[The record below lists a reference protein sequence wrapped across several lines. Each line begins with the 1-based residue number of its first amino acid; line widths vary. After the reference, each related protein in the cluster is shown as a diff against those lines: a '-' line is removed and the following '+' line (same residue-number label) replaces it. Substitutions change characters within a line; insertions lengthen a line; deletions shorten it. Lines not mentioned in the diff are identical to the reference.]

1 MTSVVDPELWSPEHA
16 ERHLESLE
24 RFGMSLGLERMRR
37 LMTALDSPQR
47 RLRAVHVLGS
57 NGKSSTARMA
67 EAILARHGLRTGAY
81 LSPHLS
87 SWAERILLDGQPL
100 APHALARALQRA
112 ARAAARVERTLAPG
126 ERVTQFELLTAAA
139 YCELAECGVDVAVIE
154 AGLGGRYDA
163 TSVIDAEVQVL
174 TNVSLEHTR
183 WLGSTVAA
191 IAAEKLA
198 VVSSGGVLILGPDM
212 DAEVVDMA
220 RRIARECGAEVRQ
233 VPSPLDDTSEHS
245 APLLAQGR
253 FQQRNFAVARAAAA
267 AHLQGIDRALQESAV
282 REAAEQTSVPGR
294 FELIDA
300 DPPTVLDGAHNPG
313 GMAALVE
320 SLPAWCAGRPL
331 AAVVA
336 VLEDKDAAGM
346 LALLLPHCER
356 AWFTAAHQGRAL
368 PPGTL
373 ESLASQT
380 GFAAGEVQADPLAA
394 LAAAQRW
401 ARAHG
406 RHGVVLATGSI
417 YLVATLRQ
425 VVLSGLGQVGP

>member
-1 MTSVVDPELWSPEHA
+1 MN
-16 ERHLESLE
+16 
-24 RFGMSLGLERMRR
+24 FGLERMRR

-57 NGKSSTARMA
+57 NGKSSTTRMA
-67 EAILARHGLRTGAY
+67 AAILARHGLRTGAY
-81 LSPHLS
+81 LSPHLG
-87 SWAERILLDGQPL
+87 SWAERIVLDGQAL
-100 APHALARALQRA
+100 APQAFARALQRA
-112 ARAAARVERTLAPG
+112 ALAAARVERTLAPG
-126 ERVTQFELLTAAA
+126 ERVTQFELITAAA
-139 YCELAECGVDVAVIE
+139 LCELAELQVDVAVIE

-163 TSVIDAEVQVL
+163 TSVIDAGVQVL

-191 IAAEKLA
+191 IAGEKLA
-198 VVSSGGVLILGPDM
+198 VVSAGGVLVLGPNM

-220 RRIARECGAEVRQ
+220 RSIARERGAEVRQ
-233 VPSPLDDTSEHS
+233 VPDPRADPTART

-253 FQQRNFAVARAAAA
+253 FQERNFAVAQAAAA
-267 AHLQGIDRALQESAV
+267 AHLQRVGMALQEGAV
-282 REAAEQTSVPGR
+282 RDAAAQTSVPGR

-300 DPPTVLDGAHNPG
+300 APPTVLDGAHNPG

-346 LALLLPHCER
+346 LALLLPRCER
-356 AWFTAAHQGRAL
+356 VWFTAAPHARAL

-380 GFAAGEVQADPLAA
+380 GFAGGEVQADPAAA
-394 LAAAQRW
+394 LAGAQRW
-401 ARAHG
+401 ARARG
-406 RHGVVLATGSI
+406 RGGVVLATGSI

-425 VVLSGLGQVGP
+425 GVRSDAAQVGA